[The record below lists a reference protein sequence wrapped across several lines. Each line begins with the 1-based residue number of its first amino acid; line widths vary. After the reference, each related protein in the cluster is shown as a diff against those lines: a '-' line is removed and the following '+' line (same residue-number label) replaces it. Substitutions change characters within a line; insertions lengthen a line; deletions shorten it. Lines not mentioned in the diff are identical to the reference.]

1 MGRGKAPSGIG
12 RVSFILITVGAV
24 IGAGDI
30 LRFPYLLCRHGG
42 AYLVPYL
49 FFLLCGGLWLLGL
62 EFSLGSEFGRPLPGA
77 LRALGL
83 RGGGFWGW
91 AVALNALVVVAYY
104 CAVVGLFSALPLAS
118 MGEISGLGELLRS
131 PLPFLATLS
140 LWGVCFLVCLPDGAR
155 GLKGLSLVTL
165 PLSVLLLLYLF
176 SRGLLLRDG
185 WQGLS
190 ALSPDWPT
198 LLRPET
204 WLEAGRHA
212 VLSLVLGYGVM
223 VALSSRLPK
232 GEELMGSAVVVALS
246 EGAVGLLAAH
256 ALLPFFAAG
265 GVPPESSPL
274 RGALLSF
281 PEAVRE
287 AGGGA
292 LPLVALTVVLL
303 FSGLTTLA
311 ALVEAI
317 SFTLAD
323 ELGWR
328 RGKAVGVICGLGP
341 LLSVPFLLPKEAR
354 LLWFEGVAE
363 SMGVWNIDVVDH
375 FCALFAGLFLILE
388 ARAVAH
394 RLGRGRLARLLRS
407 REIPLPW
414 GLSRVM
420 ALVFAPLAA
429 VVALLGLFR
438 VDLLWLFR
446 GTIYNGGV
454 VQGGLWLALI
464 LVGAKALSRLGEGR
478 GR

>member
-1 MGRGKAPSGIG
+1 M
-12 RVSFILITVGAV
+12 
-24 IGAGDI
+24 
-30 LRFPYLLCRHGG
+30 
-42 AYLVPYL
+42 
-49 FFLLCGGLWLLGL
+49 
-62 EFSLGSEFGRPLPGA
+62 
-77 LRALGL
+77 
-83 RGGGFWGW
+83 
-91 AVALNALVVVAYY
+91 
-104 CAVVGLFSALPLAS
+104 
-118 MGEISGLGELLRS
+118 
-131 PLPFLATLS
+131 
-140 LWGVCFLVCLPDGAR
+140 
-155 GLKGLSLVTL
+155 
-165 PLSVLLLLYLF
+165 
-176 SRGLLLRDG
+176 RDG

-341 LLSVPFLLPKEAR
+341 LLSVPFLLPEEAR